1 VAQDQL
7 KYILKVS
14 AASPADAGRYALEL
28 RSMLLRSVPDIRVE
42 LRRDNPYTQDLGHT
56 LVLLLGTPAVVIAVT
71 KLIETWLKLY
81 YSASI
86 TIEKE
91 DGKVTKVIA
100 ANVTNR
106 AVSKIK
112 DAFLEEKGEKEDK

>member
-1 VAQDQL
+1 MAQDQL